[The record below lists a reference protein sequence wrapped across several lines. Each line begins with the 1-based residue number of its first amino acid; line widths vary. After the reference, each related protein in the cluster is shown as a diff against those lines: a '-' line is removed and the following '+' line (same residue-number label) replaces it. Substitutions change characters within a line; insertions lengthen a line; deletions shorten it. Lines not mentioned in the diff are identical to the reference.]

1 MNRLVASLI
10 LNEHGAEIREAEN
23 GFDALEILEKE
34 NIDLILMDVQMP
46 VMNGYET
53 TRRIRLLGFTNP
65 IIALTA
71 YAVSE
76 EKDRC
81 IEAGMNDLITK
92 PFEERQLITIVKHAV
107 DQILQLSTPKYTM
120 NIPIHGRKI
129 IDFSYLKNICK
140 QNRKQFIR
148 MIDLFLS
155 QAKRQMVEMQNAYE
169 DSDVNKIRLIAHQMK
184 PSMQMLGIHKIEQE
198 IKFLESIHSDI
209 GKNSRTEKSIRKIRD
224 VVSEVCQHIEELDL
238 ETYEL

>member
-1 MNRLVASLI
+1 
-10 LNEHGAEIREAEN
+10 
-23 GFDALEILEKE
+23 
-34 NIDLILMDVQMP
+34 
-46 VMNGYET
+46 
-53 TRRIRLLGFTNP
+53 
-65 IIALTA
+65 
-71 YAVSE
+71 
-76 EKDRC
+76 
-81 IEAGMNDLITK
+81 
-92 PFEERQLITIVKHAV
+92 
-107 DQILQLSTPKYTM
+107 
-120 NIPIHGRKI
+120 
-129 IDFSYLKNICK
+129 
-140 QNRKQFIR
+140 

-155 QAKRQMVEMQNAYE
+155 QAKRQMVEMKNAYE